1 MSYKVDNAII
11 MAAGASSRFVPLSYE
26 MPKALIP
33 VRGEV
38 LIEREIRQLKEAG
51 VPEIILV
58 VGYRKEQFAYLADKF
73 GVKIIENPDYNIRN
87 NNSTIHAVREYLGN
101 TYICSSDNY
110 FTQNPFEAE
119 VSEPYYA
126 AVYADGKTP
135 EWCMQEDAEGYVSEV
150 TIGGSNAWYMLGH
163 VFWDKTFSEKFLQIL
178 DREYDL
184 PETAD
189 LLWEA
194 IYRKHLDELKLKI
207 RRYPSDVIFEF
218 DSLDELREFDPS
230 YWENTHSAIIRR
242 LAAELGGKESELTGF
257 TAVKDANGIEAIG
270 CSFEY
275 RGKKYEYSYENES
288 RRML

>member
-1 MSYKVDNAII
+1 
-11 MAAGASSRFVPLSYE
+11 
-26 MPKALIP
+26 
-33 VRGEV
+33 
-38 LIEREIRQLKEAG
+38 
-51 VPEIILV
+51 
-58 VGYRKEQFAYLADKF
+58 
-73 GVKIIENPDYNIRN
+73 
-87 NNSTIHAVREYLGN
+87 
-101 TYICSSDNY
+101 
-110 FTQNPFEAE
+110 
-119 VSEPYYA
+119 
-126 AVYADGKTP
+126 
-135 EWCMQEDAEGYVSEV
+135 MQEDAEGYVSEV

-163 VFWDKTFSEKFLQIL
+163 VFWDKTFSERFLQIL

-242 LAAELGGKESELTGF
+242 LAAEVGGKESELTGF

>member
-11 MAAGASSRFVPLSYE
+11 MAAGASSRFAPLSYE

-119 VSEPYYA
+119 VSEPITQQSMPMA
-126 AVYADGKTP
+126 
-135 EWCMQEDAEGYVSEV
+135 
-150 TIGGSNAWYMLGH
+150 
-163 VFWDKTFSEKFLQIL
+163 
-178 DREYDL
+178 
-184 PETAD
+184 
-189 LLWEA
+189 
-194 IYRKHLDELKLKI
+194 
-207 RRYPSDVIFEF
+207 RRRSG
-218 DSLDELREFDPS
+218 
-230 YWENTHSAIIRR
+230 A
-242 LAAELGGKESELTGF
+242 
-257 TAVKDANGIEAIG
+257 
-270 CSFEY
+270 C
-275 RGKKYEYSYENES
+275 
-288 RRML
+288 RRMPKVMSVK